1 MHHFPTADDVRQ
13 QNLAHAA
20 IDTALRHFL
29 QDVGFTAPELWHYRA
44 GELAFALE
52 DIIPHGVVY
61 TLATLYFQAIGAGAR
76 RPEDRLQQ
84 ALYGAAS
91 EKIRERS
98 QT

>member
-1 MHHFPTADDVRQ
+1 MHFPTAEEIRQ
-13 QNLAHAA
+13 QDQAHAA

-29 QDVGFTAPELWHYRA
+29 RNVGFTAPELWRYRA
-44 GELAFALE
+44 EELAFALE
-52 DIIPHGVVY
+52 DTIPHDVVY
-61 TLATLYFQAIGAGAR
+61 TLVMLYFRSVETGSQ